1 VNILGL
7 SAFYHDSAAC
17 LVRDGE
23 IIAAAQEERFTRKK
37 HDASFPEQAVGYCL
51 RESGLNVNELDYVTF
66 YEKPFLKFDRILHT
80 YLTYAPVGL
89 RSFLMAIPLWIR
101 ERIWMKELIR
111 RELGCVCKVLFP
123 EHHESHAASAFFP
136 SPFSE
141 AAFLTCDGVGEWTTT
156 SYGVGR
162 GNQIQMLA
170 ELRFPHSLGLLYSAF
185 TYFTGFRVNSGEYKL
200 MGLAPYGQPKYR
212 DLILRELIDLKDDG
226 SFRLNMKYF
235 NYGVGLTMTNVAF
248 NRLFDRRPRK
258 PESKLTQS
266 DMDLACSV
274 QDVTNEV
281 ILRMARHVRKE
292 TGQRNLCLAG
302 GVALNCVAS
311 GLLLRE
317 RIFDRIWIQPAA
329 GDAGGALGAAL
340 FAWHQIL
347 NKERKTDDVN
357 DSQRGSYL
365 GPEYRNNEIRAYLE
379 TQKIAFTEL
388 TDDELPGKIAE
399 LINAQKV
406 IGWFYGRMEFGPRA
420 LGARSIIGDAR
431 SPKMQEL
438 MNLKIK
444 FRESFRP
451 FAPAVL
457 RERLSDW
464 FELDEESPYMLLVAP
479 VSKNRRHEIAADQ
492 QDLFGFQKLLTIRSD
507 IPAVTHVDFSAR
519 IQTVTDRNQPMFYR
533 VIKNFEQRYG
543 CPVIINTSFNVRGE
557 PIVATPEH
565 AFTCF
570 MRTNMDY
577 LLLGNFLLEKRDQ
590 KPLDKDID
598 WLREFELD

>member
-1 VNILGL
+1 MNILGL

-37 HDASFPEQAVGYCL
+37 HDASFPEQAVRYCL

-123 EHHESHAASAFFP
+123 EHHESHASSAFFP

-212 DLILRELIDLKDDG
+212 DLILRELIDLKHDG

-248 NRLFDRRPRK
+248 NRLFDRPPRK

-266 DMDLACSV
+266 DMDLACSI
-274 QDVTNEV
+274 QDVTDEI
-281 ILRMARHVRKE
+281 ILRMARHIRKE

-379 TQKIAFTEL
+379 RQKIAFTEL

-457 RERLSDW
+457 RERSSDW

-492 QDLFGFQKLLTIRSD
+492 QDLFGLQQLLTIRSD